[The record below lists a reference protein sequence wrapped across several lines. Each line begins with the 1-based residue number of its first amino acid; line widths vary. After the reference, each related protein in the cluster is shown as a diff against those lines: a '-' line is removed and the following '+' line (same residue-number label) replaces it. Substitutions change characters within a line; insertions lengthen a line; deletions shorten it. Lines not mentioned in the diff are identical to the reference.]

1 MEATLRPSP
10 VLATVDYDRP
20 GVQHGFLRLPYS
32 RDDSA
37 WGSVVIPITVIRGG
51 EGPTALLTGANHG
64 DEYEGPLALFDL
76 AQTLRPDEVVGRV
89 IIVPAMNY
97 PAFLAGTRTSP
108 IDRGN
113 LNRSF
118 PGRPDGSVT
127 EKIADYFQR
136 VLLPLADVVLD
147 FHSGGKT
154 LDFLPFC
161 AAHIL
166 PGEGPEVRAQEERA
180 FALVRAFAAPFSVR
194 MLEIDAIGMYDTAA
208 EEMGKVFVTT
218 ELGGGG
224 TATARTVRIA
234 REGLRRVLAAAGV
247 TRGPGAPAPAPLPP
261 TRWLDMPDAD
271 CFVFAEDGGLVEFLA
286 DLGDSV
292 AAGDPVARL
301 WPLGRTGVAPSEL
314 TAARAGV
321 LCARHVPGIVKPGD
335 CVAVLAVEVAD
346 ASQLEG
352 PGPRELE
359 GVVP

>member
-1 MEATLRPSP
+1 MIVVPSGDLRPSP
-10 VLATVDYDRP
+10 VLATVDYGRE
-20 GVQHGFLRLPYS
+20 GIQHGFLRLPYS

-37 WGSVVIPITVIRGG
+37 WGSVVIPITVVKNG
-51 EGPTALLTGANHG
+51 EGPTALLTGGNHG

-76 AQTLRPDEVVGRV
+76 AAWVRPEEVSGRL
-89 IIVPAMNY
+89 IIVPAMNQ
-97 PAFLAGTRTSP
+97 PAFAAGTRTSP
-108 IDRGN
+108 FDKGN

-118 PGRPDGSVT
+118 PGRPDGTVT

-166 PGEGPEVRAQEERA
+166 PGDNAATRAQEARA
-180 FALVRAFAAPFSVR
+180 FELVEAFGAPWSVR

-208 EEMGKVFVTT
+208 EEMGKIFVTT

-224 TATARTVRIA
+224 TATARTTRIA
-234 REGLRRVLAAAGV
+234 RQGLRNVLVASGIL
-247 TRGPGAPAPAPLPP
+247 PGSVPRAQ

-271 CFVFAEDGGLVEFLA
+271 CFVFAEDGGLVEFKA
-286 DLGDSV
+286 DLGDRV
-292 AAGDPVARL
+292 RQGEPIACL
-301 WPLGRTGVAPSEL
+301 WHTGRTGLVPTML
-314 TAARAGV
+314 PAGRSGI

-335 CVAVLAVEVAD
+335 CVAVVGVEVGGAED
-346 ASQLEG
+346 LEG

-359 GVVP
+359 GIVP